1 MGDLRRLPQHDDRAV
16 ERAIRLTD
24 WIAWAFA
31 SGHVADLVLLV
42 LAGEFVW
49 LIRGCDWGVPDAA
62 FRLLPGALMMVA
74 LRLAL
79 TGAAWPWIA
88 LSLAASF
95 PVHLADLRRRG
106 GPGIT

>member
-1 MGDLRRLPQHDDRAV
+1 VGDVRRISQHDDRPP
-16 ERAIRLTD
+16 ERAVWLTD

-31 SGHVADLVLLV
+31 SGHVADLILLI
-42 LAGEFVW
+42 LAIEYVW
-49 LIRGCDWGVPDAA
+49 LVRARGWHARDAA
-62 FRLLPGALMMVA
+62 YRLLPGALMMLA

-79 TGAAWPWIA
+79 TQAAWPWIA

-106 GPGIT
+106 GSGVT